1 MAGQE
6 HSSGAGQQ
14 SAATSDSAGD
24 DSGLLS
30 DIRSTWPW
38 LSEASAKFLAQAI
51 GAGRCPELGH
61 QLRIS
66 AQGRG
71 HKHNTPLSDVLV
83 TVTSHSA
90 FLRDFVDAFLSLL
103 VEVQVRRAPR
113 APSPCSLRSCSF
125 SVALPSA
132 ALFLLEALHRPHSSS
147 RVAPRV
153 GTASFVSLGS
163 ALPFVSSGA
172 ALVTRTMRAWTWGL
186 IVRLET
192 DHGG

>member
-1 MAGQE
+1 MITPLPPKEKTRRSSLTRKDDIHKISAGQWTA
-6 HSSGAGQQ
+6 SKSV
-14 SAATSDSAGD
+14 S
-24 DSGLLS
+24 
-30 DIRSTWPW
+30 ICSTWPW

-83 TVTSHSA
+83 TVASHSA

-132 ALFLLEALHRPHSSS
+132 ALFLLEALHRPRSSSS
-147 RVAPRV
+147 RPCAHYV
-153 GTASFVSLGS
+153 
-163 ALPFVSSGA
+163 
-172 ALVTRTMRAWTWGL
+172 
-186 IVRLET
+186 
-192 DHGG
+192 